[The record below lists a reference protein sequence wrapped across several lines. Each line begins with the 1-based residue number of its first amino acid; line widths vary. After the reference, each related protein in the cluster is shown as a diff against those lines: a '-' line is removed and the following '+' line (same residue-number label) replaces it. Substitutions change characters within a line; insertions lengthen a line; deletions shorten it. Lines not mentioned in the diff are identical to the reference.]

1 MYSALVREPYSQT
14 SIELIVMKKQKQ
26 VGGQAIEE
34 NHCSN
39 T

>member
-14 SIELIVMKKQKQ
+14 SIELIVIKKKKTS
-26 VGGQAIEE
+26 GQAIEE